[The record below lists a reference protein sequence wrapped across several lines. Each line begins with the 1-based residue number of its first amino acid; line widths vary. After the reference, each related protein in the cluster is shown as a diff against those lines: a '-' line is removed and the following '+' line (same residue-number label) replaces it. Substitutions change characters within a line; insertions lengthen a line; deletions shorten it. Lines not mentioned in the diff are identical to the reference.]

1 MTGRADGDPVRRRAG
16 APIALRIPVTDMDG
30 SMPRAPIRRLASFG
44 LTTPDA
50 TRLSGFYQ
58 RTLGFRLLEIERRSG
73 PDFERLT
80 GVRGGASAISLGLG
94 DDVVELLQF
103 DRPGRLYPAG
113 AVSSDLCFQHF
124 AIVVA
129 DIHLAYKK
137 LASVGGWTAISTDG
151 PQRLPASS
159 GSVTAFKFRD
169 PDGHPLELLAFPDD
183 QMPGHWK
190 ARASGNL
197 FLGVDHSAIGV
208 ADSAASMTFYEG
220 LGLHVAARSLNTG
233 PEQERLDA
241 VSHAEVEVTALEP
254 EQTTPH
260 VELLCYRSITRGE
273 RTIVRSNDVAAT
285 RLIFDLD
292 GPSSESATTRSLID
306 PDGHYLV
313 ISSPIHAPSPI
324 IKPE

>member
-1 MTGRADGDPVRRRAG
+1 ME
-16 APIALRIPVTDMDG
+16 G
-30 SMPRAPIRRLASFG
+30 SMPRASIRRLASFG

-58 RTLGFRLLEIERRSG
+58 RALGFRLPEIERRSG

-80 GVRGGASAISLGLG
+80 GVTGGASAISLGLG

-129 DIHLAYKK
+129 DIQLAYQS
-137 LASVGGWTAISTDG
+137 LVSAGEWTAISTDG
-151 PQRLPASS
+151 PQRLPPSS
-159 GSVTAFKFRD
+159 GGVTAFKFRD
-169 PDGHPLELLAFPDD
+169 PDGHPLELLAFPDG
-183 QMPGHWK
+183 QMPDHWQ
-190 ARASGNL
+190 ARESGNL
-197 FLGVDHSAIGV
+197 FLGIDHSAISV
-208 ADSAASMTFYEG
+208 ADSAASIAFYES
-220 LGLHVAARSLNTG
+220 LGLRVAARSLNTG
-233 PEQERLDA
+233 SEQERLDA

-260 VELLCYRSITRGE
+260 VELLCYRCVTRGE
-273 RTIVRSNDVAAT
+273 STVVRSNDVAAT
-285 RLIFDLD
+285 RLIFDVD
-292 GPSSESATTRSLID
+292 GPSSESATTRGLID

-313 ISSPIHAPSPI
+313 ISAPINASSPIV
-324 IKPE
+324 KPEQAS